1 MPVDGKTIQK
11 NDMYSPVIESLKK
24 SLKDTF
30 EIPEGYTYKEY
41 DEYFVSGSRKEFER
55 KYFMYRRRL
64 AASFMLYYIYEADE
78 YRDILV
84 ETIWCICNEFSW
96 CLPNHSEN
104 ETEISEKFDFIDL
117 FAAETG
123 EAMAEILHFM
133 GDKLPER
140 LTSRMRF
147 ELNRRIFAPFERKT
161 FWWETVDFNWSAVCA
176 GCVGMA
182 YLYENKE
189 AFEKVKPRIL
199 GAMDCF
205 LSGFSEEGV
214 CFEGLDYW
222 NYGFGYF
229 VYFAELLLSM
239 TGEDLL
245 HREMAEKAAHFQQ
258 KMFISGTIVSF
269 SDCPREANY
278 LPGLTAFLA
287 KTYKNIHIPQGI
299 NPSYMDFCG
308 RFASAVRNVLWQD
321 ESTSISE
328 ETGTEFLKTAG
339 WFLAHKQNFSFAAK
353 AGNNDEPHN
362 HNDVGSFILAANGDQ
377 VLCDYGSGEYTQAYF
392 TPETRYLDLCNSS
405 LGHSVP
411 IIDETAQSAG
421 AEFAAAEVAAGE
433 DFFTADIGGAYKHK
447 SLQSLKRRFEVREN
461 GVALC
466 DTYAFSDN
474 DKHEI
479 CERFVSLKKPILTK
493 DGVQIGGFV
502 LKCDS
507 EPTFSEGIVKNHST
521 MQPETLYFTD
531 YCGDFKTFALE
542 ILKIK

>member
-96 CLPNHSEN
+96 CLPCHSKN

-161 FWWETVDFNWSAVCA
+161 FWLETVDFNWSAVCA

-199 GAMDCF
+199 GAMYCF
-205 LSGFSEEGV
+205 LSGFSE
-214 CFEGLDYW
+214 
-222 NYGFGYF
+222 
-229 VYFAELLLSM
+229 
-239 TGEDLL
+239 
-245 HREMAEKAAHFQQ
+245 
-258 KMFISGTIVSF
+258 
-269 SDCPREANY
+269 
-278 LPGLTAFLA
+278 
-287 KTYKNIHIPQGI
+287 
-299 NPSYMDFCG
+299 
-308 RFASAVRNVLWQD
+308 
-321 ESTSISE
+321 
-328 ETGTEFLKTAG
+328 
-339 WFLAHKQNFSFAAK
+339 
-353 AGNNDEPHN
+353 
-362 HNDVGSFILAANGDQ
+362 
-377 VLCDYGSGEYTQAYF
+377 
-392 TPETRYLDLCNSS
+392 
-405 LGHSVP
+405 
-411 IIDETAQSAG
+411 
-421 AEFAAAEVAAGE
+421 
-433 DFFTADIGGAYKHK
+433 
-447 SLQSLKRRFEVREN
+447 
-461 GVALC
+461 
-466 DTYAFSDN
+466 
-474 DKHEI
+474 
-479 CERFVSLKKPILTK
+479 
-493 DGVQIGGFV
+493 
-502 LKCDS
+502 
-507 EPTFSEGIVKNHST
+507 
-521 MQPETLYFTD
+521 
-531 YCGDFKTFALE
+531 
-542 ILKIK
+542 